1 MINKFPFINQMDQK
15 DCGPTCLRMIAKY
28 YKRNISIEKLRL
40 LSETTR
46 EGSSLK
52 NMSDTAEHVGFR
64 TLGIKVSFD
73 KFKED
78 GVFPCI
84 VYWNQSHFVVV
95 YKIAKDKVFI
105 ADPAHGLV
113 TLNVSQFLNSWIGEN
128 ANRNSDKGIALLLEP
143 TPKLD
148 ELEEDDN
155 KEIGFGFVK
164 HYFLQYKSFIIQLA
178 FGLLASSLL
187 QLIFPFLTQSVVDVG
202 IQNQDINFIYLI
214 LLAQLFLFAGR
225 TAIELIRGWIF
236 LHLST
241 RINISMVSDF
251 FIKLMKLPIA
261 FFDSKMTGD
270 IMQRIHDHQKI
281 KSLLT
286 SSSLSVLFSTF
297 NLIVFGFILAWYS
310 LKIFT
315 VFLIGSLVY
324 FIWIALFLKKRKDL
338 DYKSFNV
345 MSSEQSKVIEL
356 ISGMQDIKLHN
367 AEKQKRW
374 SWEYIQARL
383 YKISIKNL
391 VLEQWQNT
399 GTSFINEVKN
409 ILISILS
416 AKLVIDG
423 ELTLGMMLSI
433 SYIVGQLNAPIGQI
447 MAFVHSLQDAKIA
460 LERLSEIHNKE
471 DESENV
477 INEISELPANF
488 DIKLK
493 NVSFR
498 YKGSNQ
504 FVLDDVSLEIPSNKM
519 TAIVGASGSGK
530 TTLMKM
536 LLKFYNPTN
545 GEIKVGFTPL
555 DLVKHSYWR
564 SLTGVVMQEG
574 FIFNDTIA
582 NNIAIGHDILDK
594 IRLKNA
600 VEIANIEDF
609 IDSLPLGYNTEI
621 GQEGVGLSGG
631 QKQRI
636 LIARAIYQS
645 PKVLF
650 FDEATSSLDAKNE
663 REIMM
668 KLNDF
673 LQEKTSIVIA
683 HRLSTVK
690 NADQIIVLDQGKII
704 EKGTHVELVSKKGTY
719 FNLVKNQLE
728 LDRLNGE

>member
-1 MINKFPFINQMDQK
+1 MNKFPFINQMDQK